1 MLKVVS
7 LLFRV
12 LTVSRKLTDLNLQ
25 VQYVNS
31 ETKHMSMMA
40 ILNVVSMVFNF
51 ETQETLSDMLLIIL
65 FSVQIQN
72 PETVTINTSTLN
84 LSVCSE
90 T

>member
-7 LLFRV
+7 LLFET
-12 LTVSRKLTDLNLQ
+12 LTVLREFTDLNLQ
-25 VQYVNS
+25 VQYVS
-31 ETKHMSMMA
+31 LKTKCMSMMT

-51 ETQETLSDMLLIIL
+51 KTQETLSDMLLIIL

-72 PETVTINTSTLN
+72 SEIVAINTLFLN